1 MILFFFPQRIER
13 TLTFLQY
20 KSLENTVGEGEIA
33 RKRAISP
40 FPTVF
45 PTLLENFQPLSS
57 GLKLS
62 SAHTNSLEI
71 LNLSFG
77 KWLNSQNGSLDLQ
90 KLITKQPGE
99 QSKIRPQIC
108 AV

>member
-45 PTLLENFQPLSS
+45 PTLLLRAISPFP
-57 GLKLS
+57 
-62 SAHTNSLEI
+62 TM
-71 LNLSFG
+71 F
-77 KWLNSQNGSLDLQ
+77 
-90 KLITKQPGE
+90 
-99 QSKIRPQIC
+99 SK